1 MLRPACIITYS
12 HVRVGLFTYS
22 PAYYSIEVAVEEAM
36 FEVETSDVV
45 FMDYDRPL
53 AALDELGE

>member
-1 MLRPACIITYS
+1 MLRLACLIT
-12 HVRVGLFTYS
+12 HFTYS
-22 PAYYSIEVAVEEAM
+22 LAYSIEVAVEEAM

>member
-22 PAYYSIEVAVEEAM
+22 ATYSIEVAVEEAM
-36 FEVETSDVV
+36 FEVETSEEV

-53 AALDELGE
+53 AALGELAE